1 MGRGAAQ
8 TFSQRRH
15 VDGQQVHEKIFN
27 TLSHQGIKITMRYH
41 LTSVRMTV
49 IKKTT
54 NDKVGGS
61 LVAQLVKNLPAIQ
74 ETWV

>member
-1 MGRGAAQ
+1 M
-8 TFSQRRH
+8 
-15 VDGQQVHEKIFN
+15 DGQQVHEKIFN
-27 TLSHQGIKITMRYH
+27 TVSHQGIKATMRYH

-54 NDKVGGS
+54 NDKVGGTS
-61 LVAQLVKNLPAIQ
+61 LVTQLVKNLPAIQ